1 MHTTTRRLQ
10 VGDKVRQKSGTSG
23 TIVPLSDWPVLHP
36 YTDEDVAIVRWDDL
50 PHGVSVVGMEGFR
63 FSVFSRSSAE
73 EFLTIV
79 EPAPTLCEATV
90 MVFDGVDSGEL
101 GPCDAPATGT
111 RTSYNG
117 APFPACDEHAE
128 PQGEPADIAEDDGVH
143 RASSQAG
150 AAVTVSPRSDCNL
163 GTTAEHK
170 QHCYWSED
178 EDGTAIVV
186 RCMGWTEPEDDTPP
200 LVQLDRDDAARHA
213 LAADLHRLAEL
224 AESGLLDGRSINLGL
239 HVDSA
244 ARVQA
249 VVGVLGGEVRRY
261 RSHTGT
267 VQAHAK
273 GAFVGS
279 VEVQPLVNTDAPWES
294 DSDETWAALVQ
305 NGGVS

>member
-1 MHTTTRRLQ
+1 MHTTTRRPG
-10 VGDKVRQKSGTSG
+10 VGDKVRSRTGDRG
-23 TIVPLSDWPVLHP
+23 TIVPLSDWPFPHP
-36 YTDEDVAIVRWDDL
+36 YIDEDVAIVRWDDVPDCL
-50 PHGVSVVGMEGFR
+50 SVAGMEGFR

-79 EPAPTLCEATV
+79 ERAPTLCEATV

-128 PQGEPADIAEDDGVH
+128 PQGGPADIAEDDGVH

-186 RCMGWTEPEDDTPP
+186 RCMGWTEPEDDTPS

-213 LAADLHRLAEL
+213 LAADLRRLAEL
-224 AESGLLDGRSINLGL
+224 AESGLLDGRGCEFLL
-239 HVDSA
+239 HFDDA
-244 ARVQA
+244 ASVQA
-249 VVGVLGGEVRRY
+249 IADALGGSVARY
-261 RSHTGT
+261 KSHKDT
-267 VQAHAK
+267 VQASVD
-273 GAFVGS
+273 GARVGS
-279 VEVQPLVNTDAPWES
+279 IKVKPIVNTDAPWGS
-294 DSDETWAALVQ
+294 DSGETWAALVQ
-305 NGGVS
+305 NGGAS